1 MSADP
6 RVAPVSA
13 VPMAMARRWLL
24 FALVASTTGA
34 GVWTMA
40 RTVSAQGVTVLEV
53 VILLLFAPTFAW
65 IVVPFWTAV
74 AGFLL
79 RALRL
84 DPLTL
89 RRAPATPRV
98 PTSSLTALVVPVYKE
113 DPDAVAARI
122 AAMVRS
128 LVATGS
134 ADRFHFH
141 ILSDTPDPDIWA
153 REEVAWVRLQAEHPE
168 IPIFYR
174 RRDSNAGRKA
184 GNIGEFCR
192 RSIDDY
198 DFMVVL
204 DADSLMSGSTL
215 VALAGMMEA
224 DPELGLVQTVPLPVM
239 EESLF
244 GRLIQFAGCLYGPL
258 LATGQSFWQTD
269 EGNYWGH
276 NAIVRLRPFTQHCE
290 LPVLPGR
297 PPLGGEVLSHDFVEG
312 ALLRRAGWKVVM
324 ASGLGGSWEE
334 VPGNVVD
341 YAIRDRRWAQGS
353 LQHLRL
359 LRLPGLRASS
369 RVHFTLG
376 AMGFVSSL
384 LWLLF
389 LLAGTIYVLAPGLH
403 GPPIADPFAGS
414 SAPGG
419 ILSDVSLL
427 AVTAVILFL
436 PKLLGVADGLLGR
449 RRAFGGSLR
458 LLVSAVTEGLFSVL
472 MAPIMMLY
480 HSAFVMSVG
489 LGRSVPWEPQRRG
502 GSRLTWADAFRAAAA
517 PTVVGLLWGGA
528 TLMMSPLFFAWL
540 SPILAGLL
548 LSAPLLRWTSSPSLG
563 TLARRFGL
571 LRVPSEVDPPREVAD
586 VRSALRG
593 EGEKPL
599 LEGDPNPETGVS
611 GIPGDVGAQ
620 HSLIAGSSMYNAER
634 GLFDLRQGRPLL
646 VIEGSGSARPGPST
660 ATLIAAVEGLD
671 SIRTERFLSLG
682 SAPPRLVLTH
692 HRLAAMGLTPSS
704 NGAAPA
710 GYGATP
716 ADNGATPTG
725 NGVASAGGGVASGNG
740 AVSGNGV
747 ASYANG
753 GSARLDGATGTCALE
768 VGGDAS
774 LHRLVELSCSAIP
787 GSGVEGL
794 QLSPAT
800 EAEEAGLA
808 LVRLG
813 RLLPAIVA
821 VPVAEPYPDAIARML
836 DDGAVLRV
844 DVDEVRAF
852 VASAGAEVV
861 PISEAP
867 VPLAEGVDSRF
878 ILFREGHGL
887 QEHVAILVGNEAE
900 WPDPVPVRLH
910 SACLTGDLFGSLRCD
925 CGEQLRGSMRLFA
938 SRGGGVLLYLAQ
950 EGRGIGLRN
959 KFRAYTLQEGGL
971 DTIDADSALGFGPDE
986 RRYDVAVRILQMI
999 GVERIE
1005 LLTNNPEKVRA
1016 VEEAGI
1022 TVVRRRPLHG
1032 TLNRHNLPYVR
1043 AKVQRAGHWLGDM
1056 LSQELSGD

>member
-1 MSADP
+1 MIGRTKGAG
-6 RVAPVSA
+6 
-13 VPMAMARRWLL
+13 RRWLL
-24 FALVASTTGA
+24 VALVATTTAA
-34 GVWTMA
+34 GVWTMVQ
-40 RTVSAQGVTVLEV
+40 TVAAQGVTVLEI
-53 VILLLFAPTFAW
+53 VILALFAPTFAW

-79 RALRL
+79 RMSGR

-89 RRAPATPRV
+89 RRPQPRDGGPGTVGVLGDSLAPKD
-98 PTSSLTALVVPVYKE
+98 SLTALVVPVFKE
-113 DPDAVAARI
+113 DPEAVSARI

-128 LVATGS
+128 LVATGF

-168 IPIFYR
+168 IPILYR
-174 RRDSNAGRKA
+174 RRESNTGRKA
-184 GNIGEFCR
+184 GNVGEFCR
-192 RSIDDY
+192 RCVDEY

-215 VALAGMMEA
+215 VSLAGTMEA
-224 DPELGLVQTVPLPVM
+224 DPELGLLQTVPLPVLQ
-239 EESLF
+239 ETLF

-258 LATGQSFWQTD
+258 LAAGQSFWQTD
-269 EGNYWGH
+269 SGNYWGH
-276 NAIVRLRPFTQHCE
+276 NAIVRLRPFTEHCE

-312 ALLRRAGWKVVM
+312 ALLRRAGWKVEM
-324 ASGLGGSWEE
+324 AASLDGSWEE
-334 VPGNVVD
+334 VPGNVPD
-341 YAIRDRRWAQGS
+341 YATRDRRWAQGS

-359 LRLPGLRASS
+359 LTLPGLHPAS

-376 AMGFVSSL
+376 AMGFVSSM

-389 LLAGTIYVLAPGLH
+389 LLVGTVYVVAPGLH
-403 GPPIADPFAGS
+403 GPRVADPLSGS
-414 SAPGG
+414 GSPGTFE
-419 ILSDVSLL
+419 VSLL

-436 PKLLGVADGLLGR
+436 PKLLGVVEGMVNR
-449 RRAFGGSLR
+449 RRSFGGAVR
-458 LLVSAVTEGLFSVL
+458 LSASALTEGLFSVL

-480 HSAFVMSVG
+480 HAAFVASIG

-502 GSRLTWADAFRAAAA
+502 GSRLTWADALRVSAA
-517 PTVVGLLWGGA
+517 PTVVGVVWGGA
-528 TLMMSPLFFAWL
+528 TLLASPLFFVWL
-540 SPILAGLL
+540 SPIFAGLL
-548 LSAPLLRWTSSPSLG
+548 LAGPLLRWTSSPSLG
-563 TLARRFGL
+563 RTARRVGL
-571 LRVPSEVDPPREVAD
+571 LRVPSEVDPPPEVAD
-586 VRSALRG
+586 VRSALRDGG
-593 EGEKPL
+593 EDPL
-599 LEGDPNPETGVS
+599 PQEDPTEAPGVLRE
-611 GIPGDVGAQ
+611 PGKVGAEY
-620 HSLIAGSSMYNAER
+620 SLIAGSSMYNAER

-646 VIEGSGSARPGPST
+646 VTEDAGAPRVGGTS

-671 SIRTERFLSLG
+671 STRAERLIALG
-682 SAPPRLVLTH
+682 VTRPRLVLTR
-692 HRLAAMGLTPSS
+692 HRLAAMGLTSSS
-704 NGAAPA
+704 NGAHPS
-710 GYGATP
+710 
-716 ADNGATPTG
+716 
-725 NGVASAGGGVASGNG
+725 ASEASGT
-740 AVSGNGV
+740 
-747 ASYANG
+747 YALRVE
-753 GSARLDGATGTCALE
+753 A
-768 VGGDAS
+768 DAS

-787 GSGVEGL
+787 SGGIEGL

-800 EAEEAGLA
+800 DSEEAGLA

-813 RLLPAIVA
+813 RLLPAVVA
-821 VPVAEPYPDAIARML
+821 VPVSDPYPDEVARML
-836 DDGAVLRV
+836 DDGALLRV
-844 DVDEVRAF
+844 DAGEVRAF

-867 VPLAEGVDSRF
+867 VPLAEAVDSRF

-887 QEHVAILVGNEAE
+887 QEHVAILVGTEAD
-900 WPDPVPVRLH
+900 WPEPVPVRLH

-938 SRGGGVLLYLAQ
+938 SRGGGILLYLAQ

-959 KFRAYTLQEGGL
+959 KFRAYTLQERGL

-1016 VEEAGI
+1016 MEEAGI

>member
-1 MSADP
+1 MT
-6 RVAPVSA
+6 
-13 VPMAMARRWLL
+13 RRWLL
-24 FALVASTTGA
+24 FALVAATTAA

-53 VILLLFAPTFAW
+53 VILALFTPTFAW
-65 IVVPFWTAV
+65 IVIPFWTAV
-74 AGFLL
+74 AGFVLRLL
-79 RALRL
+79 RR

-89 RRAPATPRV
+89 RRVGEVAAVVGASGEEAERAA
-98 PTSSLTALVVPVYKE
+98 PTSSLTALVVPVFKE

-134 ADRFHFH
+134 AHRFHFH

-174 RRDSNAGRKA
+174 RRESNSGRKA
-184 GNIGEFCR
+184 GNVGEFCR
-192 RSIDDY
+192 RCVDDY

-204 DADSLMSGSTL
+204 DADSLMAGSTL
-215 VALAGMMEA
+215 VSLAGMMEA
-224 DPELGLVQTVPLPVM
+224 DPELGLVQTVPLPVLQDT
-239 EESLF
+239 LF
-244 GRLIQFAGCLYGPL
+244 GRLIQFAGCLYSPL
-258 LATGQSFWQTD
+258 LAAGQSFWQTD
-269 EGNYWGH
+269 AGNYWGH
-276 NAIVRLRPFTQHCE
+276 NAIIRLRAFTEHCE

-312 ALLRRAGWKVVM
+312 ALLRRAGWKVTM
-324 ASGLGGSWEE
+324 ASGLPGSWEE

-359 LRLPGLRASS
+359 LRLPGLHPSS

-389 LLAGTIYVLAPGLH
+389 LLAGTVYVLAPGLH
-403 GPPIADPFAGS
+403 GPRVADPFASVPGASGS
-414 SAPGG
+414 GG
-419 ILSDVSLL
+419 SWFSVSLL

-436 PKLLGVADGLLGR
+436 PKLLGVVDGMLR
-449 RRAFGGSLR
+449 RRVAFGGAIR
-458 LLVSAVTEGLFSVL
+458 LGVSAVTEGLFSIL

-480 HSAFVMSVG
+480 HAAFVTG
-489 LGRSVPWEPQRRG
+489 IALGRSVPWEPQRRG
-502 GSRLTWADAFRAAAA
+502 GARLSWSDAFRAAAA
-517 PTVVGLLWGGA
+517 PTVVGLVWGAA

-563 TLARRFGL
+563 IAARRIGL
-571 LRVPSEVDPPREVAD
+571 LGVPSEVAPPPEVAD

-593 EGEKPL
+593 GPDGPL
-599 LEGDPNPETGVS
+599 LQEDPHWDPFLQEDPAGRTGVLRDPV
-611 GIPGDVGAQ
+611 GVGAK

-646 VIEGSGSARPGPST
+646 VTEEQGGPRSGRPS
-660 ATLIAAVEGLD
+660 ATLLAAVEGLD
-671 SIRTERFLSLG
+671 SGRAESLLSLG
-682 SAPPRLVLTH
+682 AASPRLVLTR
-692 HRLAAMGLTPSS
+692 HRLAAMGLTP
-704 NGAAPA
+704 
-710 GYGATP
+710 Y
-716 ADNGATPTG
+716 G
-725 NGVASAGGGVASGNG
+725 NGTAPS
-740 AVSGNGV
+740 
-747 ASYANG
+747 
-753 GSARLDGATGTCALE
+753 ATGTCALQLE
-768 VGGDAS
+768 ADAS
-774 LHRLVELSCSAIP
+774 LHRLVELSCAAIP
-787 GSGVEGL
+787 SGGTEGL
-794 QLSPAT
+794 KPAPAT
-800 EAEEAGLA
+800 PAEEAGLA

-813 RLLPAIVA
+813 RLLPAVVA
-821 VPVAEPYPDAIARML
+821 VPVAHPYPEEVARML
-836 DDGAVLRV
+836 EDGALLQV
-844 DVDEVRAF
+844 DGDEVRAF

-867 VPLAEGVDSRF
+867 VPLPEAADSRF

-887 QEHVAILVGNEAE
+887 QEHVAILVGNEAD

-938 SRGGGVLLYLAQ
+938 ARGGGVLLYLAQ

-986 RRYDVAVRILQMI
+986 RRYDVAARILQMI
-999 GVERIE
+999 GVGRIE

-1016 VEEAGI
+1016 MEEAGI
-1022 TVVRRRPLHG
+1022 TVARRRPLHG

>member
-1 MSADP
+1 MI
-6 RVAPVSA
+6 APAKGV
-13 VPMAMARRWLL
+13 ARRWLL
-24 FALVASTTGA
+24 FALVATTTAA
-34 GVWTMA
+34 GVWVMA
-40 RTVSAQGVTVLEV
+40 RTVAAQGVTVLEV

-74 AGFLL
+74 AGFIL
-79 RALRL
+79 RMLRL

-89 RRAPATPRV
+89 RRVRTGPGALPGSGTAAPTE
-98 PTSSLTALVVPVYKE
+98 SLTALVVPVFKE

-128 LVATGS
+128 LVATGF

-174 RRDSNAGRKA
+174 RRESNTGRKA
-184 GNIGEFCR
+184 GNVGEFCR
-192 RSIDDY
+192 RCVDDY

-215 VALAGMMEA
+215 VALAARMEA
-224 DPELGLVQTVPLPVM
+224 DPELGLVQTVPLPVLQDT
-239 EESLF
+239 LF

-258 LATGQSFWQTD
+258 LATGLSFWQTD
-269 EGNYWGH
+269 SGNYWGH
-276 NAIVRLRPFTQHCE
+276 NAIVRLRPFTEHCE

-312 ALLRRAGWKVVM
+312 ALLRRAGWKVEL
-324 ASGLGGSWEE
+324 AAGLDGSWEE
-334 VPGNVVD
+334 VPGNVPD
-341 YAIRDRRWAQGS
+341 YATRDRRWAQGS

-359 LRLPGLRASS
+359 LRLPGLHPAS

-389 LLAGTIYVLAPGLH
+389 LLAGTVYVLAPDLH
-403 GPPIADPFAGS
+403 GPRIADPFTS
-414 SAPGG
+414 PGG
-419 ILSDVSLL
+419 SRAFLLDVSLL

-436 PKLLGVADGLLGR
+436 PKFLGVVDGMVSR
-449 RRAFGGSLR
+449 RRSFGGSLR
-458 LLVSAVTEGLFSVL
+458 LSASALTEGLFSVL

-480 HSAFVMSVG
+480 HAVFVVSIV

-502 GSRLTWADAFRAAAA
+502 GSRLSWADALRAAAA
-517 PTVVGLLWGGA
+517 PTVVGVVWGGA

-563 TLARRFGL
+563 QTARRVGL
-571 LRVPSEVDPPREVAD
+571 LRVPSEVVPPREVSD

-593 EGEKPL
+593 GVEDRLLGEDHRY
-599 LEGDPNPETGVS
+599 EEDPIEKTGVLRE
-611 GIPGDVGAQ
+611 PGNVGAK

-646 VIEGSGSARPGPST
+646 VTEETGDARSGRS
-660 ATLIAAVEGLD
+660 ATLLAAVEGLD
-671 SIRTERFLSLG
+671 SNRAERLLSLCV
-682 SAPPRLVLTH
+682 APPRLVLTR
-692 HRLAAMGLTPSS
+692 HRLAAMGLTSSSNGAHPSS
-704 NGAAPA
+704 NGVPS
-710 GYGATP
+710 P
-716 ADNGATPTG
+716 NGT
-725 NGVASAGGGVASGNG
+725 SGT
-740 AVSGNGV
+740 
-747 ASYANG
+747 YAL
-753 GSARLDGATGTCALE
+753 RVET
-768 VGGDAS
+768 DAS

-787 GSGVEGL
+787 TGGIEGL

-800 EAEEAGLA
+800 GAEEAGLA

-813 RLLPAIVA
+813 RLLPAVVA
-821 VPVAEPYPDAIARML
+821 VPVAAPYPEEIARML
-836 DDGAVLRV
+836 DDGALLRV
-844 DVDEVRAF
+844 DADEVRAF

-867 VPLAEGVDSRF
+867 VPLAEGADSRF

-925 CGEQLRGSMRLFA
+925 CGEQLRGSMRLFDA
-938 SRGGGVLLYLAQ
+938 RGGGILLYLAQ

-999 GVERIE
+999 GVKRIE

-1016 VEEAGI
+1016 MEEAGI